1 MKTGFERTIKWNKCR
16 LEMTN
21 PTKTNNLGYLI
32 DPTFSKVNIL
42 FVLSFGKEDNW
53 DDWSFSKSITPTI
66 ERKDYNIVIDD

>member
-21 PTKTNNLGYLI
+21 QAKTNNLGYLI

-42 FVLSFGKEDNW
+42 FVLSFGKEDN
-53 DDWSFSKSITPTI
+53 
-66 ERKDYNIVIDD
+66 